1 MFLVSNQLC
10 ESDKFQPAAAVLI
23 KLPVSQVLSKYMHM
37 HFYCYYIYP
46 ININYL
52 KSKRAFFNT
61 LQKKNKKLPRIN
73 SAFN

>member
-52 KSKRAFFNT
+52 KS
-61 LQKKNKKLPRIN
+61 
-73 SAFN
+73 